1 MTKDNK
7 NMINFEINK
16 EYKLNNATNN
26 NHRVK
31 VISIA
36 DKSIKMFNYWLN
48 TKTTYKLSSNYKKN
62 SQVIQNKSKGI
73 TVWAFNII

>member
-1 MTKDNK
+1 
-7 NMINFEINK
+7 MINFEINK

>member
-1 MTKDNK
+1 
-7 NMINFEINK
+7 MINFEINK

-26 NHRVK
+26 NHKVK

-36 DKSIKMFNYWLN
+36 DKSIKMFNYWLD
-48 TKTTYKLSSNYKKN
+48 TETTYRLSSNYKKN

>member
-1 MTKDNK
+1 
-7 NMINFEINK
+7 MINFEINR

-36 DKSIKMFNYWLN
+36 DKSIKMFNYWLG
-48 TKTTYKLSSNYKKN
+48 TETTYRLRNNYTKN
-62 SQVIQNKSKGI
+62 SQVIQNKSNGI